1 MEQQPCW
8 EYCRLYCVDSYYNV
22 HERTYAFAVKIWFMG
37 SHGEVV
43 EREISTMEQS
53 YPFDPWLKVIGLLGG
68 CSWELVT
75 VKIGSSSALHDSL
88 LLDNQVA
95 YFKRL
100 EVPDRPIDDV
110 ELNFTR

>member
-1 MEQQPCW
+1 
-8 EYCRLYCVDSYYNV
+8 
-22 HERTYAFAVKIWFMG
+22 MG
-37 SHGEVV
+37 SHEEVV

-75 VKIGSSSALHDSL
+75 VKVGSSSALHDLL
-88 LLDNQVA
+88 LLDNQVV

-100 EVPDRPIDDV
+100 VVPDRPIDDV
-110 ELNFTR
+110 ELVFTR